1 MALAL
6 IRRNHLLTPQ
16 ADVLLVMIYFVVV
29 FSIMVQDLSMK
40 PLIRRRRGGH
50 QGMARSFSR
59 SPHMS

>member
-29 FSIMVQDLSMK
+29 FSIMVQGLSMK
-40 PLIRRRRGGH
+40 PLVRLYVGAAGTRR
-50 QGMARSFSR
+50 
-59 SPHMS
+59 